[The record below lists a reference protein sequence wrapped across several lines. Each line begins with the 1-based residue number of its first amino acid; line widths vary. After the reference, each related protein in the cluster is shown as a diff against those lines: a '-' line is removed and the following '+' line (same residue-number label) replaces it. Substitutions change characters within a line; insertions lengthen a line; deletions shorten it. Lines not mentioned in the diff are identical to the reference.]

1 KSIPRRRHWQMYQS
15 VHLNINRCQ
24 VCACGRYTQ
33 AMPVRLH
40 AFDLGV
46 VGMYL
51 IGITLF
57 GLRFARRGAAKDRSL
72 RGYFLA
78 DKTVPWWA
86 IGLSIVSAETSTLTI
101 IGTPALA
108 FTGDFGFL
116 QIVIGYML
124 GRIVVAAIF
133 LPKYFQGEMLTAYQL
148 IDRRF
153 GRALYKVT
161 AGLFLLT
168 RAAAEG
174 VRVFAVSIVVGIAIG
189 TRDVLSIAII
199 TALTLLY
206 TFEGGMA
213 AVIWTD
219 VVQVAIYVGG
229 TVVAI
234 WSLGQHVPGGW
245 AAIHQVAGAAGKFH
259 MLNFAM
265 NLTTTYTFWAGVL
278 GGTFLTMASHGTDQ
292 LMVQRML
299 AARNLRESRLAL
311 LSSGV
316 VIFMQF
322 SLFLLIGVGLWV
334 FYGAHPEGLAAVGGA
349 GGGNR
354 IFPGFIVHDMP
365 MGVAGLLGGAV
376 LAAASWSLSAARN

>member
-1 KSIPRRRHWQMYQS
+1 
-15 VHLNINRCQ
+15 
-24 VCACGRYTQ
+24 
-33 AMPVRLH
+33 MPVRLH
-40 AFDLGV
+40 GFDLGV
-46 VGMYL
+46 VGLYL

-199 TALTLLY
+199 TALTLLIPSRAEWPRSSGP
-206 TFEGGMA
+206 TLSKWPFTLAGP
-213 AVIWTD
+213 
-219 VVQVAIYVGG
+219 
-229 TVVAI
+229 
-234 WSLGQHVPGGW
+234 WSPSGRW
-245 AAIHQVAGAAGKFH
+245 ASMCRAAGRRF
-259 MLNFAM
+259 MRSRAQQ
-265 NLTTTYTFWAGVL
+265 
-278 GGTFLTMASHGTDQ
+278 ASSTCFT
-292 LMVQRML
+292 
-299 AARNLRESRLAL
+299 SR
-311 LSSGV
+311 
-316 VIFMQF
+316 
-322 SLFLLIGVGLWV
+322 WT
-334 FYGAHPEGLAAVGGA
+334 
-349 GGGNR
+349 
-354 IFPGFIVHDMP
+354 
-365 MGVAGLLGGAV
+365 
-376 LAAASWSLSAARN
+376 